1 MSIYFIFLFCF
12 FVVAHTTNL
21 WIWNLLS
28 GFVLKYS
35 IELNSLYRGPI
46 CVCYSRPLKPA
57 HQFNIFKTPLWALSR
72 KHSLSDCTK
81 WVTQTMHGYFG
92 MAFAMKR
99 DDIKGEM
106 NVWRMN
112 SFRKTTGCNLAH
124 GPGGRLNRVKPP
136 APIQFLRDY

>member
-1 MSIYFIFLFCF
+1 MQGHLNL
-12 FVVAHTTNL
+12 HT
-21 WIWNLLS
+21 
-28 GFVLKYS
+28 
-35 IELNSLYRGPI
+35 SLTY
-46 CVCYSRPLKPA
+46 LKPRCE
-57 HQFNIFKTPLWALSR
+57 LS
-72 KHSLSDCTK
+72 HVNTLSLSLSDCTK

-124 GPGGRLNRVKPP
+124 GPGGRLNRVKSP